1 MVNGGSVLETET
13 RTLIMYSFIVRVL
26 ETETRTLIMY
36 SFIVRMRNDLIEH
49 ALTCSYMR
57 IYLN

>member
-1 MVNGGSVLETET
+1 MVNGESVLETET
-13 RTLIMYSFIVRVL
+13 RTLIMYSSIVRVL

-36 SFIVRMRNDLIEH
+36 SFIVRMRNDLREH
-49 ALTCSYMR
+49 ALTCSYMG